1 MKKTNLD
8 NKKTV
13 ILTIVAVLTLILV
26 VIGATYAYFVAQG
39 GSSSQADVSVKTA
52 TTDVLILSTGEEINI
67 TADQFTFGKDM
78 GNRDGSTYAKAELR
92 ANNSTNNAKANYY
105 VYLDIKENSF
115 IYTTENK
122 TAELILTVT
131 DPDGNPVTKVNGLE
145 YVTVNGISG
154 FDVTDKSGLFT
165 IVDNHEIVSTG
176 TKIENWNV
184 VLTLVNLDSDQSQN
198 AGNGLKAVLEI
209 TKESKS
215 KDSLLADL
223 CNGKTLSDCVKL
235 QYTGTQG
242 ENNLYLH
249 DSTLKNGAGDGSYR
263 YAGSSDTTNNFVC
276 FGYDSTDG
284 SCPDDYLYRMIGS
297 FDDQVKL
304 IKYDYAKA
312 SLLGTDGDYNYT
324 YVDYEKEVNET
335 YGTNKGTN
343 SKSEIGTYSW
353 NNSAGDS
360 STNLWSDSRLNKVNL
375 NTNYL
380 NNIGEK
386 WSSKIANHTWKVGG
400 NTWNKIGDMSASG
413 AYQNEIVS
421 PATNLTYAAKVGLMY
436 VSDYGYAAAS
446 SAWTTSLTDYEDST
460 VLEANWMYMGLMEK
474 TLTPEPQVYSSA
486 STLYLNF
493 MGGIDSEDVKSTEAI
508 RPVIYLDKTVR
519 YSNGEGTI
527 SAPILIK

>member
-1 MKKTNLD
+1 MKKINLD
-8 NKKTV
+8 NKKTLV
-13 ILTIVAVLTLILV
+13 LSIVTVLTLILV

-209 TKESKS
+209 TKDAKS
-215 KDSLLADL
+215 KDSTLASL
-223 CNGKTLSDCVKL
+223 IKS

-249 DSTLKNGAGDGSYR
+249 DSTLENGAGDGSYR
-263 YAGSSDTTNNFVC
+263 YSGTNETTNNFVC
-276 FGYDSTDG
+276 FGYDSNDG
-284 SCPDDYLYRMIGS
+284 SCPDDYLYRIIGL
-297 FDDQVKL
+297 FGNNIKLVK
-304 IKYDYAKA
+304 YEYAK
-312 SLLGTDGDYNYT
+312 STLLGLDGNYKEQYKDDTDSDTTGG
-324 YVDYEKEVNET
+324 YVPQYKGSNSTGELGMYVYSND
-335 YGTNKGTN
+335 TNDNAWKN
-343 SKSEIGTYSW
+343 SK
-353 NNSAGDS
+353 
-360 STNLWSDSRLNKVNL
+360 LNTINL

-380 NNIGEK
+380 NNLGSK
-386 WSSKIANHTWKVGG
+386 WRDMIAEHTWIVGG
-400 NTWNKIGDMSASG
+400 FKIDEGFSIYGYVTTPANLYADEVA
-413 AYQNEIVS
+413 S
-421 PATNLTYAAKVGLMY
+421 PASNEVYVAKIGLMY
-436 VSDYGYAAAS
+436 MSDYMFTAEKNS
-446 SAWTTSLTDYEDST
+446 WTVVDDFYSEDNKWIS
-460 VLEANWMYMGLMEK
+460 MGLSFES
-474 TLTPEPQVYSSA
+474 LITPRVEIEDGVRHIYIGQQ
-486 STLYLNF
+486 
-493 MGGIDSEDVKSTEAI
+493 GGIGYMKCNTAALVRPTFYLKDSIKSVGGDGTKSS
-508 RPVIYLDKTVR
+508 PYLL
-519 YSNGEGTI
+519 S
-527 SAPILIK
+527 

>member
-1 MKKTNLD
+1 MKKINLD
-8 NKKTV
+8 NKKTLV
-13 ILTIVAVLTLILV
+13 LSIVAVLTLILV

-154 FDVTDKSGLFT
+154 FDVTDKIGLFT

-209 TKESKS
+209 TKDAKS
-215 KDSLLADL
+215 KDSTLASL
-223 CNGKTLSDCVKL
+223 IKS

-249 DSTLKNGAGDGSYR
+249 DSTLENGAGDGSYR

-276 FGYDSTDG
+276 FGSDS
-284 SCPDDYLYRMIGS
+284 SVCPYNNLYRIIGV
-297 FDDQVKL
+297 FDNKIKL
-304 IKYDYAKA
+304 ISADYATK
-312 SLLGTDGDYNYT
+312 SLLGTNGDYDDEYVVDAAEREYYKGELSSINT
-324 YVDYEKEVNET
+324 YFWNKQNDTNINNGDGSNE
-335 YGTNKGTN
+335 
-343 SKSEIGTYSW
+343 W
-353 NNSAGDS
+353 
-360 STNLWSDSRLNKVNL
+360 STSLLNTVNL

-380 NNIGEK
+380 NNIGAK
-386 WSSKIANHTWKVGG
+386 WSNMIAVTDWQVGG
-400 NTWNKIGDMSASG
+400 NNSDNIMKTANIKEV
-413 AYQNEIVS
+413 YKNEIIS
-421 PATNLTYAAKVGLMY
+421 PAKSKIFSAKIGLMY
-436 VSDYGYAAAS
+436 ASDYGYAA
-446 SAWTTSLTDYEDST
+446 SANNWSKSLLGYGAHEGNVD
-460 VLEANWMYMGLMEK
+460 AINNNWMFLGSYDW
-474 TLTPEPQVYSSA
+474 TITPDIATNDTVFTA
-486 STLYLNF
+486 
-493 MGGIDSEDVKSTEAI
+493 AI
-508 RPVIYLDKTVR
+508 YGYVAGVTAAMNNTAVRPTFYLDQNVNYK
-519 YSNGEGTI
+519 SGDGTKANPYRI
-527 SAPILIK
+527 TD